1 MAFYVV
7 SVRNGKESAFLAVA
21 RRSGELEGV
30 RFHWPRRR
38 LTIRRK
44 GKRIESL
51 APLFSGYLFLETESI
66 TEPIFRTTKRL
77 PGFYRFLESNDRI
90 RPLSG
95 GDLELVGHFIKLGEI
110 IGKSQ
115 VTFDENSRIVVQ
127 NGPLSGLEGKIV
139 KVDRRK
145 QRAKVRLDLYKESFL
160 VDFGFEL
167 IVATKGSNSK

>member
-1 MAFYVV
+1 MSFYVV
-7 SVRNGKESAFLAVA
+7 SVRGGKEDAFLRTAGS
-21 RRSGELEGV
+21 REELADV

-51 APLFSGYLFLETESI
+51 APLFSGYLFLETDSI
-66 TEPIFRTTKRL
+66 TEAVFRTTKRL

-95 GDLELVGHFIKLGEI
+95 GDLELVGHFIRLGEI
-110 IGKSQ
+110 IGKSR
-115 VTFDENSRIVVQ
+115 VTFDENSRIQVKD
-127 NGPLSGLEGKIV
+127 GPLTGLEGKIV

-167 IVATKGSNSK
+167 IGPAERTHSQ

>member
-1 MAFYVV
+1 MNFYVI
-7 SVRNGKESAFLAVA
+7 SVRAGKEEALLTIA
-21 RRSGELEGV
+21 RRREDLAPVE
-30 RFHWPRRR
+30 FHWPRRK

-44 GKRIESL
+44 GKRIETL

-66 TEPIFRTTKRL
+66 SEPIYRTIKRL

-95 GDLELVGHFIKLGEI
+95 EDLELVGHFIKLGEI

-115 VTFDENSRIVVQ
+115 VVFDENSRIHVK

-167 IVATKGSNSK
+167 IGPAEQHNS

>member
-1 MAFYVV
+1 MNFYVI
-7 SVRNGKESAFLAVA
+7 SVRAGKEEALLTIA
-21 RRSGELEGV
+21 RRREELAPV
-30 RFHWPRRR
+30 QFHWPRRK

-44 GKRIESL
+44 GKRIETL
-51 APLFSGYLFLETESI
+51 APLFSGYLFLETDSI
-66 TEPIFRTTKRL
+66 TEPIYRTTKRL

-95 GDLELVGHFIKLGEI
+95 EDLELVGHFIKLGEI

-115 VTFDENSRIVVQ
+115 VVFDENSRIHVK

-167 IVATKGSNSK
+167 IGPTEQNS